1 MWTRNRPKYLTNPIL
16 NSVFD
21 PVWIGV
27 CIVAVCII
35 GSIYCLVRC
44 DPVDFESEL
53 AVTQMF
59 LSEILA
65 WRLTTDTDKP
75 NSKPADPPTDTKP
88 SEERQATNGS
98 HRNREDSTGY

>member
-21 PVWIGV
+21 PAWIGV

-35 GSIYCLVRC
+35 GSLYCLVRY
-44 DPVDFESEL
+44 DPVDLKSKP
-53 AVTQMF
+53 AAAQMS

-75 NSKPADPPTDTKP
+75 NSKPADTQTDTKP
-88 SEERQATNGS
+88 PEGSE
-98 HRNREDSTGY
+98 